1 MSNTFTAELIGS
13 DCDITDSRATLELIE
28 ETKPDIIFHRAAES
42 FVSPSWRHPRR
53 YMDVNY
59 LGTVNLLDAL
69 QKLNKKDTIFHIP
82 GSGEEYGL
90 AYEEEL
96 PINEKS
102 VLRPVN
108 PYAVTKVAQ
117 DLIGYVYHKSYGLN
131 VIRTR
136 AFNHEG
142 PRREKYLEYLGMLIK
157 LQKSK
162 KITRTNNKN
171 RSY

>member
-1 MSNTFTAELIGS
+1 
-13 DCDITDSRATLELIE
+13 
-28 ETKPDIIFHRAAES
+28 
-42 FVSPSWRHPRR
+42 
-53 YMDVNY
+53 MDVNY

-131 VIRTR
+131 VIRTG
-136 AFNHEG
+136 HSIMKGLE
-142 PRREKYLEYLGMLIK
+142 EKKYLEYLGMLIK